1 MFMHVGFDRS
11 YNCLVFW
18 LHIKTIT
25 FYFELSMKQSFE
37 NENIYDVFM
46 NEVSTKDEPLQKL
59 EKNANVQIEGNR
71 KPKNNEKKMILFWKK
86 LHAQK
91 IIF

>member
-1 MFMHVGFDRS
+1 
-11 YNCLVFW
+11 
-18 LHIKTIT
+18 
-25 FYFELSMKQSFE
+25 MKQSFE